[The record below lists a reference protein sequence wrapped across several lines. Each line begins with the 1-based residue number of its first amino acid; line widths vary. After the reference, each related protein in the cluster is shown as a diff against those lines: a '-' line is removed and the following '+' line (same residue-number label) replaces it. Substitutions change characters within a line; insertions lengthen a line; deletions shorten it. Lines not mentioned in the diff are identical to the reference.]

1 MCTPMGVHCTSES
14 EDWDRMG
21 LHPITTGTDEK
32 GSNLNDGPG
41 ARPLKCCYVDRRSD
55 FFSLLGK
62 KLGSEFVLLP
72 ATRGSAED
80 REQLAN
86 CDVIIASLPASHHP
100 SFSSSLSQL
109 QELVHNPQVA
119 PVVALLASPEREVM
133 RLALANGA
141 YDQFGE
147 NGPLDELRAILRR
160 AARHRELMLELDR
173 LRTSAASLS
182 DFESVVGTD
191 PKMREGFEFARKVA
205 QTDTTVL
212 ITGESGT
219 GKELMAR
226 ALHQNSSRKAQPF
239 VAVAC
244 SSLPDTL
251 IESELFGHEK
261 GAFTGAVTARRGR
274 FEAAERGTI
283 FLDEVG
289 EMAPSLQV
297 KLLRVL
303 QERTFERLGSNHPRP
318 MEARIICATNRNLK
332 ELVAAGSFRLDLY
345 YRLNTVEIPLPPLR
359 ERRRD
364 ISLLAHTFL
373 HTYTIRHK
381 RPVARISHAAMC
393 ALEEH
398 SWPGNVRE
406 LENVIE
412 RAVVICDRAEIGMQD
427 LPQELTTN
435 ARESESTTFEEEVR
449 DFKRRLITRA
459 LAANGNNKMRAALS
473 LKMPRSSLHRLI
485 GELNISELDP
495 LEEPE
500 SAEIPDPTIQ

>member
-1 MCTPMGVHCTSES
+1 MGARFASEN
-14 EDWDRMG
+14 EDWNRMVSPVTDR
-21 LHPITTGTDEK
+21 K
-32 GSNLNDGPG
+32 GSNRNDVPVTK
-41 ARPLKCCYVDRRSD
+41 PLKCCYVDRRTE
-55 FFSLLGK
+55 FFSLLNK
-62 KLGSEFVLLP
+62 KLGSEFVLV
-72 ATRGSAED
+72 AANRGSAED

-86 CDVIIASLPASHHP
+86 CDVIIASLPAADHP

-109 QELVHNPQVA
+109 QELAHNPQVA
-119 PVVALLASPEREVM
+119 QVVALLASPDREAM
-133 RLALANGA
+133 RLALSNGA
-141 YDQFGE
+141 YDQFEE
-147 NGPLDELRAILRR
+147 NGPLDELRVILRR
-160 AARHRELMLELDR
+160 AAQHRDLMVELDR
-173 LRTSAASLS
+173 LRASAARLS
-182 DFESVVGTD
+182 NFKSVVGSD
-191 PKMREGFEFARKVA
+191 PKMREIFKFARKVA
-205 QTDTTVL
+205 QTDATVL

-226 ALHQNSSRKAQPF
+226 ALHENSPRKAQSF

-244 SSLPDTL
+244 SSLPETL

-289 EMAPSLQV
+289 EMVPTLQL

-303 QERTFERLGSNHPRP
+303 QERTFERLGSNHPLP

-332 ELVAAGSFRLDLY
+332 ELVAAGTFRLDLY
-345 YRLNTVEIPLPPLR
+345 YRLNTVEIQLPPLR
-359 ERRRD
+359 ERRQD

-373 HTYTIRHK
+373 HTYATRH
-381 RPVARISHAAMC
+381 RRLVARISHAAMC
-393 ALEEH
+393 VLEEH

-412 RAVVICDRAEIGMQD
+412 RAVVICDHGEIGIQD
-427 LPQELTTN
+427 LPQELTANT
-435 ARESESTTFEEEVR
+435 RKSESTTFEEEVR
-449 DFKRRLITRA
+449 EFKRRLISRA

-485 GELNISELDP
+485 GELNIPDFGPPDELG
-495 LEEPE
+495 
-500 SAEIPDPTIQ
+500 SADVSDPTIQ

>member
-1 MCTPMGVHCTSES
+1 
-14 EDWDRMG
+14 MG
-21 LHPITTGTDEK
+21 LHLTVAVTDQK
-32 GSNLNDGPG
+32 GSNLNDAPG
-41 ARPLKCCYVDRRSD
+41 TKPLKCCYVDRRTE
-55 FFSLLGK
+55 FFALLSK
-62 KLGSEFVLLP
+62 KLGSEFVLVP
-72 ATRGSAED
+72 AKRGSADD

-86 CDVIIASLPASHHP
+86 CDVIITSLPASDHP

-109 QELVHNPQVA
+109 QELVHDPQDA
-119 PVVALLASPEREVM
+119 PVVAFLASPDREVM

-141 YDQFGE
+141 YDQFEE
-147 NGPLDELRAILRR
+147 NGPLDELRVILRR
-160 AARHRELMLELDR
+160 AAQYRELMLEICR
-173 LRTSAASLS
+173 LRASAARLS
-182 DFESVVGTD
+182 DFEFVVGTD
-191 PKMREGFEFARKVA
+191 PQMREVFEFARKVA

-226 ALHQNSSRKAQPF
+226 ALHQNSPRKAQSF

-244 SSLPDTL
+244 SSLPETL

-261 GAFTGAVTARRGR
+261 GAFTGAVTARQGR

-289 EMAPSLQV
+289 DMVPTLQV

-303 QERTFERLGSNHPRP
+303 QERTFERLGSNQPRA
-318 MEARIICATNRNLK
+318 MRARIICATNRNLK
-332 ELVAAGSFRLDLY
+332 ELVAAGGFRLDLY
-345 YRLNTVEIPLPPLR
+345 YRLNTVEIQLPPLR

-373 HTYTIRHK
+373 HTYATRHK
-381 RPVARISHAAMC
+381 RPVARISHGAMC

-412 RAVVICDRAEIGMQD
+412 RAVVICDRGEIGIQD
-427 LPQELTTN
+427 LPQEFRVQ
-435 ARESESTTFEEEVR
+435 ARESESTIFEEEVR
-449 DFKRRLITRA
+449 EFKRRLITRA
-459 LAANGNNKMRAALS
+459 LAANDNNKMRAALW

-485 GELNISELDP
+485 GELNISELGP
-495 LEEPE
+495 PQEPE
-500 SAEIPDPTIQ
+500 SADIPDPTIQ

>member
-1 MCTPMGVHCTSES
+1 
-14 EDWDRMG
+14 MG
-21 LHPITTGTDEK
+21 LHPIPAGTDQK
-32 GSNLNDGPG
+32 GSNPTDGSA
-41 ARPLKCCYVDRRSD
+41 ARPLTCCYVDRRLE
-55 FFSLLGK
+55 FFSLLSK

-80 REQLAN
+80 REQLTS
-86 CDVIIASLPASHHP
+86 CDVVIASLPAANHP
-100 SFSSSLSQL
+100 SFSSSLGQL
-109 QELVHNPQVA
+109 RELAKNPQVA
-119 PVVALLASPEREVM
+119 PIVALLASPDREAM
-133 RLALANGA
+133 RLALSHGA

-147 NGPLDELRAILRR
+147 NGPLDELRVILRR
-160 AARHRELMLELDR
+160 AAQHRELMMELDR
-173 LRTSAASLS
+173 LRTSAAKLS
-182 DFESVVGTD
+182 DFASVVGTD
-191 PKMREGFEFARKVA
+191 HKMREIFEFARKVA

-219 GKELMAR
+219 GKELIAR
-226 ALHQNSSRKAQPF
+226 ALHENSPRKAQSF

-244 SSLPDTL
+244 SSLPETL

-261 GAFTGAVTARRGR
+261 GAFTGAVNARRGR

-289 EMAPSLQV
+289 DMAPTLQV

-303 QERTFERLGSNHPRP
+303 QERTFERLGSNQPRA

-332 ELVAAGSFRLDLY
+332 ELVAAGTFRLDLY
-345 YRLNTVEIPLPPLR
+345 YRLNTVEIQLPPLR

-373 HTYTIRHK
+373 RTYATRHQ
-381 RPVARISHAAMC
+381 RPVTKISHAAMC

-398 SWPGNVRE
+398 NWPGNVRE

-412 RAVVICDRAEIGMQD
+412 RAVVICDSAEIGVQD
-427 LPQELTTN
+427 LPQDLTAY
-435 ARESESTTFEEEVR
+435 ARECESITFEEEVR
-449 DFKRRLITRA
+449 EFKRRLITRA

-485 GELNISELDP
+485 GELNISELGAV
-495 LEEPE
+495 EEPE
-500 SAEIPDPTIQ
+500 SADIPDPTIQ

>member
-1 MCTPMGVHCTSES
+1 
-14 EDWDRMG
+14 MG
-21 LHPITTGTDEK
+21 LQPTAAVTDQK
-32 GSNLNDGPG
+32 GSNPDHEPG
-41 ARPLKCCYVDRRSD
+41 VKALKCCYVDRRTE
-55 FFSLLGK
+55 FFALLSK
-62 KLGSEFVLLP
+62 KLGSEFVLVP

-86 CDVIIASLPASHHP
+86 CDVIIASLPASDDP
-100 SFSSSLSQL
+100 SFASSLSQL
-109 QELVHNPQVA
+109 QGLVRDGQVA
-119 PVVALLASPEREVM
+119 PIVALLASPNRDVM

-147 NGPLDELRAILRR
+147 NGPLDELRVILRR
-160 AARHRELMLELDR
+160 AAQHRELMVELDR
-173 LRTSAASLS
+173 LRASATRLS
-182 DFESVVGTD
+182 DLESVVGTD
-191 PKMREGFEFARKVA
+191 PKMREVFSFAHKVA

-226 ALHQNSSRKAQPF
+226 ALHQNSPRKAQPF

-244 SSLPDTL
+244 SSLPETL

-261 GAFTGAVTARRGR
+261 GAFTGAIAVRPGR

-289 EMAPSLQV
+289 DMAPALQV

-303 QERTFERLGSNHPRP
+303 QERTFERLGSNHPRA

-332 ELVAAGSFRLDLY
+332 ELVTAGTFRLDLY
-345 YRLNTVEIPLPPLR
+345 YRLNTVEIQLPPLR

-364 ISLLAHTFL
+364 VSLLAHTFL
-373 HTYTIRHK
+373 HTYAARHK

-412 RAVVICDRAEIGMQD
+412 RAVVICDRGEIGIQD
-427 LPQELTTN
+427 LPQEFTAN

-485 GELNISELDP
+485 GELNISELGP
-495 LEEPE
+495 LEDHE
-500 SAEIPDPTIQ
+500 SADIPDPTIQ

>member
-1 MCTPMGVHCTSES
+1 MTDQEGSHPHYES
-14 EDWDRMG
+14 CAK
-21 LHPITTGTDEK
+21 LV
-32 GSNLNDGPG
+32 
-41 ARPLKCCYVDRRSD
+41 KCCYVDRRSE
-55 FFSLLGK
+55 FFSLLSK
-62 KLGSEFVLLP
+62 KLGSEFVLIP
-72 ATRGSAED
+72 ATWGSAED
-80 REQLAN
+80 REKLAN
-86 CDVIIASLPASHHP
+86 CHVIIISLPPSDHP
-100 SFSSSLSQL
+100 SFPSSLSQL
-109 QELVHNPQVA
+109 QELVRNPQVA
-119 PVVALLASPEREVM
+119 PVVAFLSSPDREGI
-133 RLALANGA
+133 RLALAYGA

-147 NGPLDELRAILRR
+147 NEPLDKLRVILRR
-160 AARHRELMLELDR
+160 SAQYRELMLELDR
-173 LRTSAASLS
+173 LRSSATRLS

-191 PKMREGFEFARKVA
+191 PRMQQIFEFARKVA

-226 ALHQNSSRKAQPF
+226 ALHQNSPREAQSF

-244 SSLPDTL
+244 SSLPETL

-261 GAFTGAVTARRGR
+261 GAFTGAISARRGR

-289 EMAPSLQV
+289 DMAPGLQI

-303 QERTFERLGSNHPRP
+303 QERTFERLGSNQPRP
-318 MEARIICATNRNLK
+318 IGARIIGATNRNLK
-332 ELVAAGSFRLDLY
+332 ELVAAGTFRLDLY
-345 YRLNTVEIPLPPLR
+345 YRLNTVEIELPPLR

-364 ISLLAHTFL
+364 ISLLARTFL
-373 HTYTIRHK
+373 HTYATRHK
-381 RPVARISHAAMC
+381 RPVARISRAAMC

-398 SWPGNVRE
+398 SWPGNIRE

-412 RAVVICDRAEIGMQD
+412 RAVVIGDRAEIGIQD
-427 LPQELTTN
+427 LPPEFAAH

-449 DFKRRLITRA
+449 EFKRRLITRA

-485 GELNISELDP
+485 GELNLSGLGPLD
-495 LEEPE
+495 EPE
-500 SAEIPDPTIQ
+500 SADVPGIHT